1 MLTDETAL
9 QSNAETEGTSDKTG
23 SNTEPQQGPRAQQ
36 GSDADGSATTGDQQV
51 NRPVLI
57 ILSFYSLNLKFI
69 FNYMC
74 IHVGFPIFIQYRV
87 KSFFLTHQSLLL
99 VSGFNCYKAGF
110 ISVSEFSNS
119 NR

>member
-1 MLTDETAL
+1 MNTWKCASSLCLPAAREVLTDETAL

-74 IHVGFPIFIQYRV
+74 IHVGFPIFKYSIG
-87 KSFFLTHQSLLL
+87 SSH
-99 VSGFNCYKAGF
+99 
-110 ISVSEFSNS
+110 FSWHINLYY
-119 NR
+119 